1 MQTHIVKK
9 NKSCFS
15 DLEESLR
22 YHIRYTRGKDL
33 NRATNKDILHSLAL
47 AVRKYIIDE
56 MLNTE
61 QRYANSDAK
70 RLYYLSME
78 FLVGRSLENNLN
90 NLGIYDLCR
99 EILLKLDI
107 DPASIFDSE
116 PDPALGNGGLGRLAA
131 CFMDSLASLD
141 MPGFGYGINYEFGLF
156 KQIIENGYQVERP
169 DQWLSLESPWLIERA
184 EESCIVPMYG
194 HIEKGKDR
202 SGNYRHLWK
211 GWNFIVGI
219 PHDLPI
225 VGYGGKTV
233 NFLRLYSARSS
244 NEFDIEIFNRG
255 DYMKAVE
262 QKIHSEMISRVL
274 YPSDSIDK
282 GKELRL
288 IQEYFLVACALRD
301 IVRRYLNKHETLGA
315 LPSRVAIQLNDTH
328 PALAVAE
335 LMRILVDE
343 RNLHWHKAWRITTST
358 LSYTNH
364 TLLPEALEKWPVP
377 IMEKVLPRHLNIIYQ
392 INEKFLKKVAKKW
405 PGDDEKLRR
414 MSIIEENHTKYVRMA
429 NLSIIGS
436 KSVNGVA
443 KLHSE
448 LLKKT
453 VVPDFYELWPY
464 KFNNKTNGIS
474 QRRWLLNA
482 NPGLASLISKKIGSD
497 WITDLYQ
504 LRRLE
509 GYINDDEFRQSFHN
523 VKIENKERLARIIRE
538 TCGIYVNPYSLF
550 DVQVKRIHE
559 YKRQLLNVM
568 HIIHEYLRIVEDKDL
583 PEIQKTYIFA
593 GKAAPDYW
601 AAKQVIKL
609 INNVSRT
616 INNDSRVDDFLKVVF
631 IPDYKVSSAEKIIPA
646 ADISEQI
653 STAGKEASG
662 TGNMKFALNGALTLG
677 TLDGA
682 NIEIREEVGE
692 ENIFIF
698 GLTSDQIDRMRS
710 EGSYDPYDCYNSNDM
725 IRRVMDTFK
734 SDIFCPEEH
743 GLFRWVYDSILDG
756 GDTYFHLADLQS
768 YIDIHNRV
776 KAEFRNTEQW
786 LTKAILNV
794 ARIGKFS
801 SDRTIRQYAEEIWDI
816 EAVQD

>member
-131 CFMDSLASLD
+131 CFMDSIASLD